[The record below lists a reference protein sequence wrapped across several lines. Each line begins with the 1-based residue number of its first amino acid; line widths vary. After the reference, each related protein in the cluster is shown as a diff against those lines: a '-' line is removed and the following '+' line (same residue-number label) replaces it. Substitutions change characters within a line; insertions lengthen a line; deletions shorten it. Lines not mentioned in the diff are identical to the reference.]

1 VTVSIEAE
9 VRIARPVGDVY
20 AALMDVER
28 WPAWLIATGI
38 VRVER
43 LDIGP
48 LRAGSRLRVEQSIA
62 GRATTLDGGVTVL
75 APDAAFGVQG
85 RDREGIEIQI
95 DIVVAPDDLGP
106 DQPATRLRWSAQI
119 KLPLRYRLFES
130 MVTPQAR
137 RAAALD
143 LEALRQ
149 RLETG
154 AA

>member
-1 VTVSIEAE
+1 MTVAIDAE
-9 VRIARPVGDVY
+9 VRIARPVGEVY
-20 AALMDVER
+20 AALVDVER

-38 VRVER
+38 VKVER
-43 LDIGP
+43 LDGGP
-48 LRAGSRLRVEQSIA
+48 LRAGSRLRVAQSLA
-62 GRATTLDGGVTVL
+62 GRAATLDGVVTVL

-85 RDREGIEIQI
+85 RDRDGIEIRI
-95 DIVVAPDDLGP
+95 DAVVAADDLAADG
-106 DQPATRLRWSAQI
+106 PATRLRWSASI

-137 RAAALD
+137 KAAALD

-154 AA
+154 TV